1 VKTTLTT
8 EGTIDIPKE
17 IREGDHLSSGDL
29 FDLQRLGP
37 GEYIL
42 KAEKKPARKPTIKT
56 GPDGY
61 PVFVGEG
68 VITLEMVKEIESRGY

>member
-1 VKTTLTT
+1 M
-8 EGTIDIPKE
+8 IDIPKE
-17 IREGDHLSSGDL
+17 IREGDHLSSGDR

-42 KAEKKPARKPTIKT
+42 KAEKKPARKPIATTT

-61 PVFVGEG
+61 PVFVGESI
-68 VITLEMVKEIESRGY
+68 ITSEMVKEIESRGY